1 MRAKILLV
9 EDQNPYLYEL
19 SLQAQ
24 NGFEFVVIKRG
35 DHAVQ
40 AFRQHQPDLVLVDIR
55 LPMLD
60 GIEVIK
66 QIRRLNLQTPI
77 IVITAFTNKTIR
89 EQALAAGAN
98 SIFPKPT
105 DIPRLYRRIVELLN
119 AVRERPGDKQH
130 IQKMIVNKTRRVQA
144 LQERQAMLGISAP
157 PELVLEIEDLKA
169 EIEELERGRN
179 EQ

>member
-60 GIEVIK
+60 GIEVIR

-77 IVITAFTNKTIR
+77 IVISAFTNKTIR

-119 AVRERPGDKQH
+119 AVRERPGDKGH

-144 LQERQAMLGISAP
+144 LQERQAMLGIGAP
-157 PELVLEIEDLKA
+157 AELVLEIEDLKA
-169 EIEELERGRN
+169 EIAELERGRN

>member
-24 NGFEFVVIKRG
+24 NGFEFVVVKRG
-35 DHAVQ
+35 DHAAN

-98 SIFPKPT
+98 SVFPKPT
-105 DIPRLYRRIVELLN
+105 DIPRLYRRIVELLTT
-119 AVRERPGDKQH
+119 VKEKPDDEH
-130 IQKMIVNKTRRVQA
+130 IRTLIMNKTRRLRA
-144 LQERQAMLGISAP
+144 LQERQALLGIGAP
-157 PELVLEIEDLKA
+157 AELVLEVEDLKREIEDL
-169 EIEELERGRN
+169 ESRRHGH
-179 EQ
+179 